1 MTAADRTLLVEFVA
15 FADERH
21 TGRYGGRMRESP
33 ECFRCEACELLA
45 RVPADV
51 LAEARQ
57 MLRERGV
64 ERD

>member
-1 MTAADRTLLVEFVA
+1 MADHTLLVELVA

-21 TGRYGGRMRESP
+21 TGRYGGRMREGP
-33 ECFRCEACELLA
+33 ECYRCEACGLLA

-51 LAEARQ
+51 LTEARQ
-57 MLRERGV
+57 VLRERGV